1 MSIATLDTICKF
13 FGTKLTAEDKQKIVD
28 EAVMMT
34 LARATN
40 ADSNIKRIEVELVQK
55 IVQEVTGQTVSAAD
69 VRVAANSH
77 LFEKAPL
84 QRYLSRIGSEITTQE
99 KLTIVQA
106 LADVIKIDGRISS
119 REAQFFNMVTEA
131 FDLDAANLIGLAVT
145 ET

>member
-1 MSIATLDTICKF
+1 MNIATLDTIRKF
-13 FGTKLTAEDKQKIVD
+13 FGTKLTAEDKQEIVD

-40 ADSNIKRIEVELVQK
+40 ADSNIKHIEVELVQK
-55 IVQEVTGQTVSAAD
+55 IVQEVTGQIVSAAD

-84 QRYLSRIGSEITTQE
+84 QRYLSRIGSEITIQE
-99 KLTIVQA
+99 KLTIVKA
-106 LADVIKIDGRISS
+106 LASVIKIDGRISS
-119 REAQFFNMVTEA
+119 REIQFFNMVTEA